1 MSVEF
6 SNIPDYRNGFKELK
20 NFFTEEREKNSVKK
34 FKKIWKDKF
43 DSLKLDDQFAIAVK
57 VARIFDIT
65 FQKNDPKSAEFD
77 DRAFNFAIRVRGVI
91 DLFWVFAKELK
102 SFKNEKKKWDP
113 LILMPLILSGEDIKI
128 ISEKVNKIVISQN

>member
-1 MSVEF
+1 
-6 SNIPDYRNGFKELK
+6 
-20 NFFTEEREKNSVKK
+20 NSVKK

-65 FQKNDPKSAEFD
+65 FQKNDPKSAEFN
-77 DRAFNFAIRVRGVI
+77 DRAFNFAIKLLGVI
-91 DLFWVFAKELK
+91 DPFWVFAKELK

-113 LILMPLILSGEDIKI
+113 LILMPLILSGEDIEI
-128 ISEKVNKIVISQN
+128 ISEKVNKIVISQNKK